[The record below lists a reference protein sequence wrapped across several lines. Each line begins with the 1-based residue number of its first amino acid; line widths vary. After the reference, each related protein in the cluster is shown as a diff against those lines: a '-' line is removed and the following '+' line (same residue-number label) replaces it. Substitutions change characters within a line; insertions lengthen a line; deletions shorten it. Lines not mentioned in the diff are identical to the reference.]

1 MLAQMVRR
9 EAIRALAE
17 AVSEADRSAALAQ
30 RTRDM
35 LDDYGLHRAPP
46 TAASLREHAAFVNVL
61 GTIAQQAEQAR
72 ADAQDQ
78 AGWQARSLAAAE
90 TRMDRL
96 TERRAQAQRDLTTLL
111 DQREQPVPQGMA
123 RKLLSDPDE
132 AATQRPA
139 QRSRSRP

>member
-1 MLAQMVRR
+1 MRKTVF
-9 EAIRALAE
+9 
-17 AVSEADRSAALAQ
+17 AALA
-30 RTRDM
+30 
-35 LDDYGLHRAPP
+35 
-46 TAASLREHAAFVNVL
+46 AASLALAA
-61 GTIAQQAEQAR
+61 G
-72 ADAQDQ
+72 
-78 AGWQARSLAAAE
+78 SAAAE